1 MTATRRPWWR
11 RWPTVIAAVVVVAAA
26 VGTFIATRGTAV
38 ASYRTATAAVG
49 TVQQTVSLT
58 GTLAATHQQGANFAV
73 AGKVTLVAVTPGTK
87 VTAGQ
92 VLATVD
98 PATLELTVTKAEATL
113 AAAQSQL
120 AADQTAQAAG
130 GTGAPTDAK
139 LASDQ
144 ASLESSF
151 AALISAKQDVTD
163 ATLVAPIAGTVI
175 AVNVAPGDAVT
186 AKAGSSTSSSSTA
199 AAASAASTA
208 TGSSGAN
215 RSTASGSGAAQPGA
229 QTGASTG
236 AATTGTG
243 TSTASTDLFVIQDLS
258 AFQVTGTMTAANA
271 AEITAG
277 LNVIV
282 TPSSSTGTVAGTVTS
297 IDPIPT
303 VSNGTAT
310 FPYVVTIT
318 GLTDGLYSGVSAT
331 AAVVIAE
338 SDNVL
343 TVPTGAVK
351 TSTSGR
357 TVDKVV
363 DGKRV
368 PTTVTV
374 GLSGGGTTEI
384 STGLS
389 AGDTVAIDTVAA
401 SATGGGSNTGFPGGG
416 GAGFPGGG
424 PGVPRG

>member
-11 RWPTVIAAVVVVAAA
+11 RWPTVIAAVIVVLAA
-26 VGTFIATRGTAV
+26 VGVFIATRSTTETA
-38 ASYRTATAAVG
+38 YRTATASVG
-49 TVQQTVSLT
+49 NVQQTVPLT

-87 VTAGQ
+87 VAAGQ
-92 VLATVD
+92 VLATID
-98 PATLELTVTKAEATL
+98 PASLELTVTKSEATL

-120 AADQTAQAAG
+120 SADQVAHAAG
-130 GTGAPTDAK
+130 GTGAPTDAR

-163 ATLVAPIAGTVI
+163 ATLAAPIGGTVI
-175 AVNVAPGDAVT
+175 AVNVAAGDAVT
-186 AKAGSSTSSSSTA
+186 AKAGSSTSSAIT
-199 AAASAASTA
+199 ASAATSASSA
-208 TGSSGAN
+208 TSSGTN
-215 RSTASGSGAAQPGA
+215 RSTASGAGSGAAQPGA
-229 QTGASTG
+229 QTGQGSGISSAN
-236 AATTGTG
+236 AT

-258 AFQVTGTMTAANA
+258 AFQVTGTMTATNA
-271 AEITAG
+271 EQITAG

-282 TPSSSTGTVAGTVTS
+282 TPSSSSGTVAGTMTS

-331 AAVVIAE
+331 AAVVTAE
-338 SDNVL
+338 NDNVL

-351 TSTSGR
+351 TSASAR
-357 TVDKVV
+357 TVDRVV

-368 PTTVTV
+368 TTAVTV
-374 GLSGGGTTEI
+374 GLSGGGTSEI
-384 STGLS
+384 SGGLS

-401 SATGGGSNTGFPGGG
+401 TTTGGDNTGFPGGG
-416 GAGFPGGG
+416 GGFRGGG
-424 PGVPRG
+424 AGVPRG